1 MKQPKK
7 LTRAQKIELS
17 KKKEAE
23 AKAAN
28 AQKKP

>member
-17 KKKEAE
+17 KKKESEEQAD
-23 AKAAN
+23 
-28 AQKKP
+28 AQKET